1 MQSEGMNVRS
11 ARLSSTEFEKF
22 CSCFTALKRYEN
34 KHEKALI
41 LTSFSLKYCG
51 LRHKFLL
58 FLVTKSHCPRTA
70 RCQGTLTV
78 SSGLPRRRPRRLP
91 LISSLQGP
99 VCQRL
104 VVTWCIV
111 VYGVS
116 SVSRDSWGEALG
128 RRTLNKSLRCRI
140 YV

>member
-78 SSGLPRRRPRRLP
+78 SSGLPRRRPRQSQTAPANFEPSRT
-91 LISSLQGP
+91 SLSAVGSY
-99 VCQRL
+99 
-104 VVTWCIV
+104 V
-111 VYGVS
+111 VYRGVWS
-116 SVSRDSWGEALG
+116 LVSLERLMGGGAWKDGA
-128 RRTLNKSLRCRI
+128 K
-140 YV
+140 